1 MYVPTVV
8 DVVVCSLAVY
18 TSRAAGVILDCNRAF
33 TALTGYT
40 QEEVR
45 SMPVHTGGMDYVV
58 GCVLVREPWLK
69 AGAFAHVL
77 GAQVRAGTLP
87 EQLDRHSLS
96 CAPPCCQP
104 ALVKSQAA
112 A

>member
-18 TSRAAGVILDCNRAF
+18 TSRAAGVLLDCNRAF

-45 SMPVHTGGMDYVV
+45 SIPVHTGGMDYVV
-58 GCVLVREPWLK
+58 GCVLVRVPVPLPTRS
-69 AGAFAHVL
+69 GHRSGLAHC
-77 GAQVRAGTLP
+77 
-87 EQLDRHSLS
+87 LS
-96 CAPPCCQP
+96 
-104 ALVKSQAA
+104 S
-112 A
+112 